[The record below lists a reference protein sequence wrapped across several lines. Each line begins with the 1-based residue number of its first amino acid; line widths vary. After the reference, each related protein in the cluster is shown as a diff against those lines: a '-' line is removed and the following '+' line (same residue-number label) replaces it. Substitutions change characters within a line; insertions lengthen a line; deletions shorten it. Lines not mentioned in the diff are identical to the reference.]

1 MEDLDPAR
9 EVPGAAADILE
20 TLAAF
25 GMESDEPVLYQST
38 RASAYA
44 EAFAQLQRDGHVFAC
59 WCSRSDLAA
68 THGLHR
74 GRCIAAPDPAR
85 APAWRLR
92 APDRVV
98 AFADLVCGPQM
109 QNLREAA
116 GDFVVRRVEGWYAYQ
131 VAVVIDDAQQ
141 HISEVVRGADL
152 LDSTPRQ
159 IFLQQLLGLPTPA
172 YVHLPLVLDADGRKL
187 SKTDRARPIESN
199 EPVPALRAALDFLG
213 VDVRGAARVDA
224 LLRQAMAQFDPA
236 NLPRGAI
243 PPDLGTP

>member
-1 MEDLDPAR
+1 M
-9 EVPGAAADILE
+9 
-20 TLAAF
+20 
-25 GMESDEPVLYQST
+25 
-38 RASAYA
+38 
-44 EAFAQLQRDGHVFAC
+44 
-59 WCSRSDLAA
+59 
-68 THGLHR
+68 
-74 GRCIAAPDPAR
+74 
-85 APAWRLR
+85 
-92 APDRVV
+92 
-98 AFADLVCGPQM
+98 
-109 QNLREAA
+109 
-116 GDFVVRRVEGWYAYQ
+116 
-131 VAVVIDDAQQ
+131 
-141 HISEVVRGADL
+141 RGADL

-187 SKTDRARPIESN
+187 SKTDRARPIERN